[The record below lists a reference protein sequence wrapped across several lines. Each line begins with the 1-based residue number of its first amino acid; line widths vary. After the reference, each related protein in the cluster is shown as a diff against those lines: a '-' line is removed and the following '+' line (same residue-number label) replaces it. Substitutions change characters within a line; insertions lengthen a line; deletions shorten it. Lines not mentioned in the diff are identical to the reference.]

1 MPNQKILYVDDELI
15 NLQLFKFNFQKEFDL
30 FLASSGQEALQI
42 LEKEDILVIISDLK
56 MPGMNG
62 IELIKI
68 IKNKTPEKICMMLS
82 AYYISEAK
90 EMGLDESLLHK
101 YIVKPWNKTEIIST
115 LQTIFN
121 NSTI

>member
-1 MPNQKILYVDDELI
+1 MPDYKILYVDDELI
-15 NLQLFKFNFQKEFDL
+15 NLQLFKFNFQKEFNL
-30 FLASSGQEALQI
+30 FLASSGQEALEI
-42 LEKEDILVIISDLK
+42 LGKEDILVIISDLK

-62 IELIKI
+62 IELIKA
-68 IKNKTPEKICMMLS
+68 IKSKSPEKVCMMLS

-121 NSTI
+121 NPH